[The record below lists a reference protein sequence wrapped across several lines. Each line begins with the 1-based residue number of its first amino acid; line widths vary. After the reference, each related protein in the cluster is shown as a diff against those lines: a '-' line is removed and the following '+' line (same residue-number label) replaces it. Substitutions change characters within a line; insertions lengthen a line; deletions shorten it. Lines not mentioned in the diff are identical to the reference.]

1 MQIDILPY
9 AKERIPDVIN
19 FEENLRRQENF
30 WGWKID
36 QAYRENVEK
45 SFCSPEFS
53 HSISLLAYVEGK
65 VVGRIDSGMIATHFE
80 GSRQAYLDWVCVLK
94 DTNIRVLPK
103 KLMKALRE
111 QLKQQGNHHPGRA
124 DCLQRRSSAFF
135 CARCPTAKS
144 RMKGFGLTF
153 SSRNFPIIYYKRKAT
168 VQLHSRL
175 PFYIR

>member
-94 DTNIRVLPK
+94 SHQHQGIAQ

-111 QLKQQGNHHPGRA
+111 QLKQ
-124 DCLQRRSSAFF
+124 
-135 CARCPTAKS
+135 
-144 RMKGFGLTF
+144 
-153 SSRNFPIIYYKRKAT
+153 
-168 VQLHSRL
+168 
-175 PFYIR
+175 